1 MKSNELCLDELNKEA
16 NTKNKKNFYQLTN
29 RCFPVYTIN
38 RLYSCKMHALYYLSQ
53 TGEKPTAM
61 QAFSSQLKWKEART
75 FKDKVATIWS
85 HLKLIFVYLLLFER

>member
-38 RLYSCKMHALYYLSQ
+38 RLYSCKMHALY
-53 TGEKPTAM
+53 
-61 QAFSSQLKWKEART
+61 
-75 FKDKVATIWS
+75 TIY
-85 HLKLIFVYLLLFER
+85 LKLVRSQRQCKHFQVN